1 MAVDKLKLGPKGPQ
15 RDTVSRVVTLF
26 GSLALT
32 RATVT
37 VSSHAKLP
45 AVTLKEPPGE
55 MVSEEVG
62 VNSINGPAGWA
73 TAGSGASTLG
83 TKSASP
89 TSARSTSFAVRWPV
103 IKPPLIPLRQK
114 VAPSYMCLARRQS
127 GASGLSLR

>member
-45 AVTLKEPPGE
+45 AVTLKGPPGE
-55 MVSEEVG
+55 MVSEGGG
-62 VNSINGPAGWA
+62 VNSINGPAG
-73 TAGSGASTLG
+73 GGAPGRGPSTPG
-83 TKSASP
+83 T
-89 TSARSTSFAVRWPV
+89 TSARPPTAARQNFRLRMAVS
-103 IKPPLIPLRQK
+103 KPPLETP
-114 VAPSYMCLARRQS
+114 P
-127 GASGLSLR
+127 